1 MNRYLVI
8 LLRKPHVDP
17 AMVLAHRD
25 FLAELRVQGRNEMN
39 GPFGDGSGGAY
50 LLRANDL
57 DEAMAI
63 VQRDPASISGGWEI
77 TVHEWQAS

>member
-17 AMVLAHRD
+17 AMVSAHRD
-25 FLAELRVQGRNEMN
+25 FLAELRAQGRNEMN

-63 VQRDPASISGGWEI
+63 VQRDPAHTSGGWEI

>member
-8 LLRKPHVDP
+8 LMRKPHVDP
-17 AMVLAHRD
+17 TVVSALRD

-57 DEAMAI
+57 AEAIAI
-63 VQRDPASISGGWEI
+63 VQRDPASISGGWKI

>member
-1 MNRYLVI
+1 MSRYLVI
-8 LLRKPHVDP
+8 LMRKAHVDP
-17 AMVLAHRD
+17 AAVSAHRN
-25 FLAELRVQGRNEMN
+25 FLADLHAQGRNEMH

-57 DEAMAI
+57 DEALAI

-77 TVHEWQAS
+77 TVREWQTR

>member
-1 MNRYLVI
+1 VNRYLVI
-8 LLRKPHVDP
+8 LLRRPHLDA
-17 AMVLAHRD
+17 AMVSAHRN
-25 FLAELRVQGRNEMN
+25 FLAELRTLGRNEMN

-57 DEAMAI
+57 DEARAI
-63 VQRDPASISGGWEI
+63 VQRDPASTSGGWEI

>member
-1 MNRYLVI
+1 MKRYLV
-8 LLRKPHVDP
+8 LLIRKPHVDP
-17 AMVLAHRD
+17 AMVSAHRD
-25 FLAELRVQGRNEMN
+25 FLAELRAQGRNEMN

-63 VQRDPASISGGWEI
+63 VQRDPAHSSDGWEI